1 MVRVK
6 VPAQRWTTVCDTPS
20 SAVRRSG
27 RLSNA
32 VLSQRKNLPVPDERL
47 DTGHRKV
54 VIDLRFSPF
63 RLVRHL
69 PEFDDVQK
77 KFIEDSGFGSLLK
90 ATRFKIPIDFLGWIM
105 RLYSMYSV
113 NGKYPINKC
122 EELLKGN
129 HDKVTFVRTFLLLV
143 ISSIFLPTKNND
155 CPVKYLHSLAD
166 ISMISKLDW
175 AEVIINLVMKEVKRY
190 QDALRSPLKPNTK
203 LYFEGCIPLL
213 AVIYIDFLDLTGQN
227 CNITYNTPRMF
238 NLSKTAIDSVILA
251 DKNPNDGN
259 SFGALPIRD
268 ISLTPYAGASV
279 PPSSAPISS
288 HSTHLP
294 SIPVIR
300 GAQHAFPN
308 ARRHAQLGR
317 RRSRNT
323 SSQAPSTSHEIDPK
337 IQKVVDHVSS
347 VWKKEFG
354 HAIRTY
360 KDTVEKLHQRCVTNL
375 VSGLL
380 AVHSSSLSHT
390 PLRSEMENED
400 ANTTDNHE
408 FEHKN
413 CNDDVA
419 NMAEPPNFH
428 GPAASGHV
436 NEPVALDSAPVV
448 LGGSHT
454 YAKDKIVDDVT
465 SETVLPEVVTTDAAS
480 RDQTG
485 LSGSIQVTGDVMKS
499 VSLPAVEEASLT
511 MAFSDVAIQHV
522 FGTTEDGA
530 IQMESDAT
538 SRQEPFNVS
547 DVQNLRDVSNRS
559 NGSPQIHIFQAS
571 LKSAHY
577 GVPCVNDHVSSMYE
591 ELSADVDVGVGLNIA
606 MNYALDSPIKPL
618 DKSEPLQVA
627 ATKSVDNTPVEED
640 SIDHELHHNTSM
652 GQSTIDLKNRKKRKA
667 LHPTIEPLKAKVDH
681 EVEEFFKLLKKKAV
695 YKRRR
700 QSEKQLSMDPPFV
713 DIGAMHVSYS
723 EFYDSLKNRGELG
736 DAIFSCFCN
745 LFNTNPSI
753 PLTGPSARRKIVFSP
768 FLTSFK
774 FSICF
779 MYLELKK
786 LEESVKFSTADLL
799 FFPVIVQDHWVL
811 ICINHLYGTINFFD
825 SASITSDADRVSM
838 IFKVSNNFVKACLDA
853 GIYHKPFQYDEELV
867 LDYPKQ
873 PNTFDCGMYVITYIE
888 NWDGKQMRKFDQ
900 DYIVAQRMNLAFK
913 LVHSDQNEAKSL
925 ELLKSKKK

>member
-1 MVRVK
+1 
-6 VPAQRWTTVCDTPS
+6 
-20 SAVRRSG
+20 
-27 RLSNA
+27 
-32 VLSQRKNLPVPDERL
+32 
-47 DTGHRKV
+47 
-54 VIDLRFSPF
+54 
-63 RLVRHL
+63 
-69 PEFDDVQK
+69 
-77 KFIEDSGFGSLLK
+77 
-90 ATRFKIPIDFLGWIM
+90 
-105 RLYSMYSV
+105 
-113 NGKYPINKC
+113 
-122 EELLKGN
+122 
-129 HDKVTFVRTFLLLV
+129 
-143 ISSIFLPTKNND
+143 
-155 CPVKYLHSLAD
+155 
-166 ISMISKLDW
+166 
-175 AEVIINLVMKEVKRY
+175 MKEVKRY

-227 CNITYNTPRMF
+227 CNITHNTPRMF

-251 DKNPNDGN
+251 DKNPDDGN
-259 SFGALPIRD
+259 SFDALPIRD

-279 PPSSAPISS
+279 PPPSAPISS
-288 HSTHLP
+288 HLTHLP

-308 ARRHAQLGR
+308 GRRHAQLGR

-354 HAIRTY
+354 HATRTY

-400 ANTTDNHE
+400 TNTTDNHE

-454 YAKDKIVDDVT
+454 YAKDKIVDDRPD
-465 SETVLPEVVTTDAAS
+465 SFIWLY
-480 RDQTG
+480 TG
-485 LSGSIQVTGDVMKS
+485 YGDVMKS

-511 MAFSDVAIQHV
+511 MAFNDVAIQDV

-530 IQMESDAT
+530 IQIESDAT
-538 SRQEPFNVS
+538 SRQEPFNA
-547 DVQNLRDVSNRS
+547 LYVSNRS

-577 GVPCVNDHVSSMYE
+577 GVPCINDHVSSIYE
-591 ELSADVDVGVGLNIA
+591 ELFADVDVGVGLNIA

-736 DAIFSCFCN
+736 DAIVSCFYN
-745 LFNTNPSI
+745 LFNTNPST
-753 PLTGPSARRKIVFSP
+753 PLTGPSARRKIVLSP
-768 FLTSFK
+768 FLTKKLLISP
-774 FSICF
+774 SIFQSASCIS
-779 MYLELKK
+779 ELKK

-799 FFPVIVQDHWVL
+799 FSPVQDHWVL

-853 GIYHKPFQYDEELV
+853 GIYDKPFQYDEELV

-873 PNTFDCGMYVITYIE
+873 PNTFDCGMHVITYIE

-913 LVHSDQNEAKSL
+913 LAHSHQNEAKSL
-925 ELLKSKKK
+925 ELLKSNKK